1 MPLVL
6 SLTGPNYAEAALQEY
21 HRTRVRVRRMHV
33 PAAAAVP
40 GAGEEDDIVTY
51 MEMIGL
57 LNIEPKVL
65 TKATN
70 LKLCHANM
78 DAFSDEDDDPEDPA
92 PVPFEVL
99 EPMCLVR
106 ARTTR
111 MPEHALRLGTL
122 WSNRPHPRRCAQ
134 QLWESLQ

>member
-1 MPLVL
+1 MPLML
-6 SLTGPNYAEAALQEY
+6 SLAGPNYAEAALQEY

-65 TKATN
+65 TKAKN

-111 MPEHALRLGTL
+111 MPEHALRPGTRVE
-122 WSNRPHPRRCAQ
+122 SASPAAMCAAA
-134 QLWESLQ
+134 LVSDM